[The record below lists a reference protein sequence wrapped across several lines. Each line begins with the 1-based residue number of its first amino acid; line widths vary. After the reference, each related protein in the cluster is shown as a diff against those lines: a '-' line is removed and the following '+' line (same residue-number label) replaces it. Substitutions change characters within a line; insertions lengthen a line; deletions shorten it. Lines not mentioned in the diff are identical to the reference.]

1 MSVNALPFVVTENHS
16 LGLYI
21 LICGDVSNFLMLLSI
36 YNIFLSF
43 VFLNWIAANLKFVV
57 RKSSFVL
64 GGVLVFRYNGVEIEN
79 VFVRRLQLSKNII
92 CNVCIV
98 CACRMLVWTVLWLL
112 GFSARRQLQLVDQ
125 IFSHIPLWIY
135 YLLRN
140 GLS

>member
-1 MSVNALPFVVTENHS
+1 MSVNALPFVVAENHS

-43 VFLNWIAANLKFVV
+43 VFVV

-98 CACRMLVWTVLWLL
+98 CACRMLV
-112 GFSARRQLQLVDQ
+112 
-125 IFSHIPLWIY
+125 
-135 YLLRN
+135 
-140 GLS
+140 